1 MRDTGDE
8 NSYIICITAKSQ
20 YSPEPIIFH
29 FITVNTHVPPPD
41 TLTTEKQ
48 WGPHQLR
55 TVFKRILFD
64 QVFPT
69 VNWGNPFRLLFA
81 EFHNKMYLLTIQ
93 TTYVAWSQ
101 MQFSIERKGRCSSIR
116 ELLNNT
122 IAAFLPIRRVKY
134 YHIPY
139 QQRLDLT
146 CFHDDKQFMCVCT
159 YDLRANCFSFDHHL
173 ERVCQYDS
181 YCLNGDQCYLGTQC
195 HLPTKSF
202 GLSLDVIIGYRI
214 RPYTAFKDQPLILKT
229 SAIITIIMLVVGL
242 INGCLCT
249 FTFKQKNLRKF
260 DNEIYLLT
268 GYWLYACVAI
278 ERLFAVTKGTDF
290 NQQTSQ
296 RVAKWIILLVGVFV
310 IATSAYEPY
319 HRALV
324 TDEDEGRIWCI
335 VRYPESYSKYLN
347 IYASAITIVNFI
359 GSFAINIISTCGI
372 IVLIARHRMNVRKQ
386 LSCTSHLQNQLQLH
400 KYLIISPVVLALL
413 GMPRL
418 IIAFLVEYRR
428 SARKLASPLGVS
440 RGTIGR
446 TIHDDLHLH
455 AYHITI
461 QPNLKDEHKQERISF
476 AYWVRKSGETLT
488 YENYIEIV
496 LPHALLE

>member
-260 DNEIYLLT
+260 DNEIYLL
-268 GYWLYACVAI
+268 VASI
-278 ERLFAVTKGTDF
+278 VSVITMTMFA
-290 NQQTSQ
+290 
-296 RVAKWIILLVGVFV
+296 
-310 IATSAYEPY
+310 
-319 HRALV
+319 
-324 TDEDEGRIWCI
+324 
-335 VRYPESYSKYLN
+335 
-347 IYASAITIVNFI
+347 
-359 GSFAINIISTCGI
+359 
-372 IVLIARHRMNVRKQ
+372 
-386 LSCTSHLQNQLQLH
+386 
-400 KYLIISPVVLALL
+400 
-413 GMPRL
+413 
-418 IIAFLVEYRR
+418 
-428 SARKLASPLGVS
+428 
-440 RGTIGR
+440 
-446 TIHDDLHLH
+446 
-455 AYHITI
+455 
-461 QPNLKDEHKQERISF
+461 
-476 AYWVRKSGETLT
+476 
-488 YENYIEIV
+488 
-496 LPHALLE
+496 